1 MVDDQVRSVESGLT
15 VKLAK
20 VDVTWGFFV
29 STLDESL
36 RLTAADGTDSKEILA
51 MVVVG
56 REVKTES

>member
-1 MVDDQVRSVESGLT
+1 VPATAAHIG